1 MAHEDSADYADY
13 DENGVDL
20 SLIRWFLTLT
30 PEERFAA
37 IDDAVEM
44 QDLLVRRPR
53 HDSPR

>member
-1 MAHEDSADYADY
+1 VAHEDSADY

-44 QDLLVRRPR
+44 QDLLVKRPG